1 MAIGFPVKANY
12 ASGDILTAAQMN
24 DLSGTLNYMDPT
36 AKGDLFPASSGT
48 ALTRL
53 AVGNNGETL
62 VADSSTST
70 GLRYQATQAAG
81 RNYFINGGFD
91 IWQRSTSYALT
102 STQGSYGA
110 ADRWGN
116 VQDSSPAATASQITT
131 GLPNGF
137 RYGLKVQRT
146 AGSTSTG
153 VMRTFQ
159 VLETAS
165 SIPLANQTVTF
176 SFWAK
181 AGANYSQ
188 TSNILNTYFATGT
201 GTDQSASSMAF
212 GTWTGYTQTTNNAT
226 LTTSWQRF
234 SYNITIPSTATQL
247 GITFS
252 STPTGTAGADDSYQL
267 TGIQLE
273 LGSVATAFT
282 RAGGTIQGEL
292 AACQRY
298 FYSHASGDSKSI
310 GNSAYYS
317 ATAIYGTLQFPVTMR
332 VAPTAAFTSGTD
344 YYVNA
349 ANGGND
355 LLNQFSA
362 DRFSTTSC
370 WIYND
375 NQASGNI
382 GFAGVLRTNNASA
395 SLAFTAEL

>member
-1 MAIGFPVKANY
+1 
-12 ASGDILTAAQMN
+12 
-24 DLSGTLNYMDPT
+24 
-36 AKGDLFPASSGT
+36 
-48 ALTRL
+48 
-53 AVGNNGETL
+53 
-62 VADSSTST
+62 
-70 GLRYQATQAAG
+70 LRYQATQAAG

-292 AACQRY
+292 SACMRY
-298 FYSHASGDSKSI
+298 YERRTAGGANYGMGI
-310 GNSAYYS
+310 SA
-317 ATAIYGTLQFPVTMR
+317 F
-332 VAPTAAFTSGTD
+332 FTSGTAGT
-344 YYVNA
+344 A
-349 ANGGND
+349 A
-355 LLNQFSA
+355 LTFASPKRTSASVSFSGITA
-362 DRFSTTSC
+362 NSGSTGIAVATMAGTYSSGTS
-370 WIYND
+370 
-375 NQASGNI
+375 GL
-382 GFAGVLRTNNASA
+382 GFAGGGFDFTVASGGTDGRGGALRDGGAGTGYIEFS
-395 SLAFTAEL
+395 SEL